1 MASQEYEIQIEEY
14 GPKGDEEDAV
24 WCVLQKG
31 KTVFRTDVYE
41 LAETW
46 VATQHDSATSTVEQP
61 VFQS

>member
-14 GPKGDEEDAV
+14 GPNGDEDDAL

-31 KTVFRTDVYE
+31 KTVYRTDVYE
-41 LAETW
+41 LAVTW
-46 VATQHDSATSTVEQP
+46 IATQHDSATSTVDQP